1 MIRANHS
8 SMDARDGAAFRR
20 DWGGK
25 PIERGMEQLDVYERE
40 GEGQGSRGRPWL
52 GLRFTCS
59 GAYVRVFRS
68 VDGSK
73 YQARCPRCGKSVVF
87 RVGEGGT
94 SARFFEVDCA
104 V

>member
-1 MIRANHS
+1 
-8 SMDARDGAAFRR
+8 
-20 DWGGK
+20 
-25 PIERGMEQLDVYERE
+25 METLDVYERE
-40 GEGQGSRGRPWL
+40 GEGRGGTGRPWL

-59 GAYVRVFRS
+59 GAYVRVYRS

-87 RVGEGGT
+87 RVGQGGT

-104 V
+104 R